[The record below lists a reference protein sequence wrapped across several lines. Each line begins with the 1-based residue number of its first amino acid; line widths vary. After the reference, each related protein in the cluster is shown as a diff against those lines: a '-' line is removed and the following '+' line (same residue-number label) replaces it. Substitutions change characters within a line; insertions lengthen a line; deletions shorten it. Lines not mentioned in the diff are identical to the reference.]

1 MVDLGLLRRREI
13 DEISGI
19 ADNADDEVA
28 VFFRVFLR
36 GDSVALLM
44 LLNCTRQCLS
54 SDHVRMTCMSRRSPS
69 SPVALAGLEFR
80 LMRSPPFSRKPR
92 SRPAVIEARTSLSFW
107 RRPCEVKGV
116 LS

>member
-54 SDHVRMTCMSRRSPS
+54 SDHVRMTCMSRRFAGGVGRAGIQIDEIAALLAETA
-69 SPVALAGLEFR
+69 VATSRYRGEDVAKLLETP
-80 LMRSPPFSRKPR
+80 M
-92 SRPAVIEARTSLSFW
+92 
-107 RRPCEVKGV
+107 
-116 LS
+116 